1 MQMVGAYQF
10 RLLRLQLLVA
20 PVLLKMQLKL
30 SCIKMVYMVKFYCM
44 VMFSFTVRSV
54 QIKFESEKIY
64 ENSYDYG
71 NAA

>member
-1 MQMVGAYQF
+1 
-10 RLLRLQLLVA
+10 
-20 PVLLKMQLKL
+20 
-30 SCIKMVYMVKFYCM
+30 MVYMVKFYCM
-44 VMFSFTVRSV
+44 VTFSFTVRSV